1 MWLRTASPGD
11 IEAIYEIL
19 RQSWHAS
26 YDDLIGRE
34 AVDTITADWY
44 DPMKLVQEMGQSQ
57 AEYIVADDGARLY
70 GVAYALSGTLPKQP
84 DTVLI
89 RQLCVRPSHQNQGL
103 GSQLLEELE
112 SCFPAARCFQVR
124 LMEKNERALA
134 FFSRRFYERLEAT
147 EPSQGSA
154 QFFEVLLEKEIA

>member
-1 MWLRTASPGD
+1 MWLRTASPHD

-19 RQSWHAS
+19 RASWHAS

-34 AVDTITADWY
+34 AVETITADWY

-57 AEYIVADDGARLY
+57 AEYIVADDGAHLY
-70 GVAYALSGTLPKQP
+70 GVAHALSGAVPENP

-89 RQLCVRPSHQNQGL
+89 RQLCVHPSHQNQGL
-103 GSQLLEELE
+103 GSQLLEEL
-112 SCFPAARCFQVR
+112 ARCFQVR

-134 FFSRRFYERLEAT
+134 FFSRRFYERLET
-147 EPSQGSA
+147 TQPSQGSA
-154 QFFEVLLEKEIA
+154 QFFEVCLEKKMS